1 MLYEDI
7 NGDGL
12 INSADAQIFSGGIA
26 PIYGGL
32 GTTVNYKGFDLNI
45 QAQYSIGK
53 KIYTMYKEG
62 GNGQMNGGGGGYP
75 SYSNNMVTE
84 ILDRWTPEH
93 TNTDVPRL
101 NLNSSITTWN
111 TQRSSR
117 FLEDADYLRIS
128 DITLG
133 YNFQHLNIPF
143 METVRAYIQIR
154 NPFTF
159 TKYSGLDP
167 ELQYVD
173 PDRTNN
179 KVVAGTDNAG
189 IPNMRSFIFGV
200 NIACLLYTSP
210 SPRDA

>member
-1 MLYEDI
+1 M
-7 NGDGL
+7 
-12 INSADAQIFSGGIA
+12 DAGAYQYRCPALESEF
-26 PIYGGL
+26 
-32 GTTVNYKGFDLNI
+32 FD
-45 QAQYSIGK
+45 
-53 KIYTMYKEG
+53 
-62 GNGQMNGGGGGYP
+62 
-75 SYSNNMVTE
+75 
-84 ILDRWTPEH
+84 
-93 TNTDVPRL
+93 
-101 NLNSSITTWN
+101 TTWN

-133 YNFQHLNIPF
+133 LQFPTSEYPIHGNSKSIYP
-143 METVRAYIQIR
+143 IR

-189 IPNMRSFIFGV
+189 IPNMRSLFLV
-200 NIACLLYTSP
+200 
-210 SPRDA
+210 